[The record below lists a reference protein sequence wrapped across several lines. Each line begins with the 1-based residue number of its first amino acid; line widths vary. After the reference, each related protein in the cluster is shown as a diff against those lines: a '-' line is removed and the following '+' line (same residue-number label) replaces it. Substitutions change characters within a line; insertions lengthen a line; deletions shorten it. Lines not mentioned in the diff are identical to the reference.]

1 MTKIKFCGLTRDE
14 DIVFA
19 NELTPD
25 YIGFVFVP
33 KSKRY
38 VTWEKAERLKK
49 KLDEEIKAVGVF
61 VNEDIEKV
69 VSLFEKGIID
79 IIQLHGDEDENYIKS
94 LKSAVGKNVIKA
106 FNITK
111 REDIE
116 NANLSCADMVLLDAK
131 EAGSGRAFDWSMLMD
146 IKRDFFLAGG
156 LSAENIKEALENF
169 KPYALDVSSGIE
181 TDGVKDINKMRE
193 FMRIVK
199 G

>member
-1 MTKIKFCGLTRDE
+1 MTRIKFCGLTRDE

-19 NELTPD
+19 NELMPD
-25 YIGFVFVP
+25 YIGFVFAP

-38 VTWEKAERLKK
+38 VPREKAEQLKK
-49 KLDEEIKAVGVF
+49 RLNTEIKAVGVF
-61 VNEDIEKV
+61 VNEDIETV
-69 VSLFEKGIID
+69 IRLFEKEIID
-79 IIQLHGDEDENYIKS
+79 IAQLHGDEDEDYIKS
-94 LKSAVGKNVIKA
+94 LKSAVGKSVIKA

-131 EAGSGRAFDWSMLMD
+131 EAGSGKAFDWSMLKD

-156 LSAENIKEALENF
+156 LSAENIKEALEKF

-181 TDGVKDINKMRE
+181 TDGVKDIKKMLE
-193 FMRIVK
+193 FIRIVK